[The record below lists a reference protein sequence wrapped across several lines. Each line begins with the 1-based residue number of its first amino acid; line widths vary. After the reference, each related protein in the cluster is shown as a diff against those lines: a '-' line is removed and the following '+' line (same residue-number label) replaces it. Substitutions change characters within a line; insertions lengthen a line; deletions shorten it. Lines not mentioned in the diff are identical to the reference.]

1 MPLRRSSN
9 SADGHSVTSSPSFSL
24 SSTKRRFPLLSR
36 RRNRHSDVSQSSIP
50 PLPSP
55 SPPASPSPSQ
65 KVAKPGLRV
74 HVQVKFESPHSSEH
88 VRDYEASAQL
98 KATDRIC
105 QALLSRLQHCSSEL
119 ITRHDSNALDPLRKP
134 HRDVKPL
141 RYRITYRV
149 ERDGLILVE
158 KSLRSFQEYELTHD
172 DAREVVAATDR
183 IIGLFLVRHDP
194 GFQWS
199 ESVESETTSPET
211 ETFRPCTGR
220 PQSMAC
226 IPRSHFVSD
235 TQKFEFVSGYS
246 IELFLR
252 SRCATRYPENRNA
265 SMKIDSRQPSPLPLL
280 LGEELTTRVSNLIID
295 PVDAWKR
302 KFDKRHKSCAGLEGS
317 GGCTHIEDGAVDIMV
332 KVRNHIGPDY
342 TYFSHRIQT
351 SKVLFNDHD
360 GRDFDEFANQVKAK
374 LEKARDMTDKSV
386 RSLDD
391 FTLTI
396 RELRGRNWSV
406 HEPLIVRLDPTV
418 TYCRQTME
426 AVMERLQTGI
436 SNVLE
441 HHEDALATMTVHKR
455 GHLIFDGF
463 LDGAG
468 GDDSVHHERFATPDL
483 ERKALEA
490 HLKERIRSDITMLCR
505 DTCAIDCPDTLP
517 NLRLKTSGSAAS
529 SIGATQLM
537 RPPLSTAGSSSA
549 APTTPS
555 LAASLPRQPSSKSF
569 HGSMAST
576 RSDLSLTK
584 KLAKESLRDPVE
596 CPSAPATPSPDMRR
610 VPSGVEMAKKHGYM
624 SDFMA
629 DDENQSEPPSTPS
642 LVDTD
647 SLSPRDSVV
656 ATPSR
661 AMPHD
666 QSNEGLRIIDDG
678 RRIIYQEQSDMDAIA
693 SGMVQFHRPI
703 TDDDEPIQLVK
714 EKPAESPDKKATRR
728 SLDTRMPDLSGNTE
742 HLPEAQKHEP
752 VITQESQPHAPVTP
766 ELQKAMVAEGLST
779 VSVAEQVPGLGV
791 PAPGQTKAEAV
802 TEKGTGETHQ
812 GFQEEQWDTVETRD
826 KPRENPTEVEAN
838 SKSETS
844 FGTTPEASIRE
855 DAETKDISIPDV
867 AVAVTS
873 EEHPSDEKQIEAQL
887 SNDSEVQTP
896 KAEPVVSEKCNVSL
910 ADAAQKTLE
919 ASVLIE
925 FPKPPSIHA
934 DTDEA
939 GRNDPQKE
947 HGQETPI
954 QTLVSD
960 LRQAEEDQEVI
971 TSRAPKGAPTSSD
984 SGISM
989 EGDAKDREAQSPAA
1003 TELAENASL
1012 PFKKIGDQSS
1022 VKADV
1027 VGKDEQHLPH
1037 SDVTDEHLPEMVTHF
1052 LETVPEDTLLEPTEV
1067 AAEDVEIVTSDSPTT
1082 PEEPTP
1088 LEEPP
1093 LMPTIASAPP
1103 ENLLTPD
1110 NFFSSLSEEKE
1121 KGQDYPRKPFDTS
1134 EFADALARPRVRPR
1148 TATLPERRYSTALTL
1163 EIDLNAHCDPDQEHS
1178 PTEDAPKSASG
1189 TWRRD
1194 GLHRRQPSAGF
1205 IGLPD
1210 QRRLHSVGLRSAV
1223 LPYRWQQM
1231 RREQA
1236 LWEGRPGTSHSEA

>member
-149 ERDGLILVE
+149 ERDGLIIVE
-158 KSLRSFQEYELTHD
+158 KSLRSFQEYELTHE

-265 SMKIDSRQPSPLPLL
+265 SIKIDSRQPSPLPLL

-317 GGCTHIEDGAVDIMV
+317 GGCTHIEDGAVDVMV

-396 RELRGRNWSV
+396 RELRGKNWSV

-529 SIGATQLM
+529 AIGATQLM

-555 LAASLPRQPSSKSF
+555 LAASLPRQPSEKSF
-569 HGSMAST
+569 HGSMTST

-584 KLAKESLRDPVE
+584 KLAKESLRDPGE

-728 SLDTRMPDLSGNTE
+728 SLDTRMPDLSGNTD

-752 VITQESQPHAPVTP
+752 VITQESQPYAHVTP
-766 ELQKAMVAEGLST
+766 ELQKAMVAEELST

-791 PAPGQTKAEAV
+791 PVPGQTKAEAI

-812 GFQEEQWDTVETRD
+812 AFQEEHWETVETRD
-826 KPRENPTEVEAN
+826 KPRENPTEVEVN

-855 DAETKDISIPDV
+855 DAETKDISTPDV
-867 AVAVTS
+867 AVTVTA

-887 SNDSEVQTP
+887 PNDSEVQTP
-896 KAEPVVSEKCNVSL
+896 KAEPVVSEKSDVSL

-919 ASVLIE
+919 ASVLGE

-960 LRQAEEDQEVI
+960 LRQAEEDQEAI
-971 TSRAPKGAPTSSD
+971 IPRAPEGAPTSSD

-1003 TELAENASL
+1003 TEFAENTSL
-1012 PFKKIGDQSS
+1012 PSKETDDQFS

-1027 VGKDEQHLPH
+1027 VGKDEQHIPH
-1037 SDVTDEHLPEMVTHF
+1037 SDVTDERFPEMVTHF

-1067 AAEDVEIVTSDSPTT
+1067 VAEDVEIVTSDSPKT

-1103 ENLLTPD
+1103 ESLLTPD

-1121 KGQDYPRKPFDTS
+1121 KGQDYHRKPFDTS

>member
-9 SADGHSVTSSPSFSL
+9 SADGHSAPSSPGFSL
-24 SSTKRRFPLLSR
+24 SSAKRRFPLLSR
-36 RRNRHSDVSQSSIP
+36 RRNRHSDVSESSIP
-50 PLPSP
+50 PLSSPPSSP
-55 SPPASPSPSQ
+55 SLSQ
-65 KVAKPGLRV
+65 KFAKPGLRV
-74 HVQVKFESPHSSEH
+74 HVQVKFESPQTSEH
-88 VRDYEASAQL
+88 IRDYEASSQL

-199 ESVESETTSPET
+199 ESVESEAASPET

-226 IPRSHFVSD
+226 IPRSHFVHDS
-235 TQKFEFVSGYS
+235 QKFEFVSGYS
-246 IELFLR
+246 VELFLR

-265 SMKIDSRQPSPLPLL
+265 SIKIDSRQPSPLPLL

-302 KFDKRHKSCAGLEGS
+302 KFDKRHKTCAGLEGS
-317 GGCTHIEDGAVDIMV
+317 GGCSHIEDGAVDIMV

-351 SKVLFNDHD
+351 SKVLFNDHN

-374 LEKARDMTDKSV
+374 LEKARDMTDKSMH
-386 RSLDD
+386 SMDD
-391 FTLTI
+391 FTLTVW
-396 RELRGRNWSV
+396 ELRGKNWSV
-406 HEPLIVRLDPTV
+406 HEPLMVRLDPTV
-418 TYCRQTME
+418 TYCRQTIE

-468 GDDSVHHERFATPDL
+468 GDDSVHYEKYATPDL

-517 NLRLKTSGSAAS
+517 NLRFKMNGTVAPPV
-529 SIGATQLM
+529 GAGQST
-537 RPPLSTAGSSSA
+537 RPPLFTGGSSSA

-555 LAASLPRQPSSKSF
+555 LATSPLPRQGSEASF
-569 HGSMAST
+569 NGSMTST
-576 RSDLSLTK
+576 RSDHS
-584 KLAKESLRDPVE
+584 LAKKVAKQNLRDSVE
-596 CPSAPATPSPDMRR
+596 PPSTPATPSPDLRR
-610 VPSGVEMAKKHGYM
+610 VPSGVDMAKKHGYM

-661 AMPHD
+661 VMPLD

-703 TDDDEPIQLVK
+703 TDDDEPIQLIK
-714 EKPAESPDKKATRR
+714 DKPIENPDKKAARR
-728 SLDTRMPDLSGNTE
+728 SLDTRMPDLSGNMD
-742 HLPEAQKHEP
+742 HLRESQEHEP
-752 VITQESQPHAPVTP
+752 VAAQQETQPQAPVTP
-766 ELQKAMVAEGLST
+766 ELQKTKVVEEELLTESVLEQTPQQEPSVPEDPKVESTAEKDT
-779 VSVAEQVPGLGV
+779 AHIPQDR
-791 PAPGQTKAEAV
+791 
-802 TEKGTGETHQ
+802 
-812 GFQEEQWDTVETRD
+812 QWEM
-826 KPRENPTEVEAN
+826 VEAN

-844 FGTTPEASIRE
+844 FGTTSAASIRE
-855 DAETKDISIPDV
+855 DAETKEIAAPDV
-867 AVAVTS
+867 VVDAPQQQES
-873 EEHPSDEKQIEAQL
+873 EDHL

-896 KAEPVVSEKCNVSL
+896 KADP
-910 ADAAQKTLE
+910 AAAAQKTLE
-919 ASVLIE
+919 VSVLND
-925 FPKPPSIHA
+925 FPKPSSIHSQA
-934 DTDEA
+934 NEE
-939 GRNDPQKE
+939 P
-947 HGQETPI
+947 ET
-954 QTLVSD
+954 TTSLV
-960 LRQAEEDQEVI
+960 L
-971 TSRAPKGAPTSSD
+971 KGAPTYSD

-989 EGDAKDREAQSPAA
+989 EGDAKDREA
-1003 TELAENASL
+1003 L
-1012 PFKKIGDQSS
+1012 SS
-1022 VKADV
+1022 VVTENVENTSLVSSTAGPAQPFIGADAME
-1027 VGKDEQHLPH
+1027 KKEQQTPP
-1037 SDVTDEHLPEMVTHF
+1037 SDAADGHFPELVTHF
-1052 LETVPEDTLLEPTEV
+1052 LETVPEDTLLEPAATV
-1067 AAEDVEIVTSDSPTT
+1067 AEDVQVVPTESPKT
-1082 PEEPTP
+1082 PDESAPVQER
-1088 LEEPP
+1088 PP
-1093 LMPTIASAPP
+1093 MPTIASAPS
-1103 ENLLTPD
+1103 ERLLLQQD
-1110 NFFSSLSEEKE
+1110 FSSSAVVETE
-1121 KGQDYPRKPFDTS
+1121 KGQESLRKPFDTS
-1134 EFADALARPRVRPR
+1134 DFPDALARPRTRPR
-1148 TATLPERRYSTALTL
+1148 TNTLPERRYSTALTL
-1163 EIDLNAHCDPDQEHS
+1163 EIDINAHHDPDQEHS
-1178 PTEDAPKSASG
+1178 PIEEPPKSANG
-1189 TWRRD
+1189 AWRPD

-1205 IGLPD
+1205 IGLPE

>member
-9 SADGHSVTSSPSFSL
+9 SADGHSTTSSPSFSL

-55 SPPASPSPSQ
+55 SPPASPSPSP

-88 VRDYEASAQL
+88 VRDYEASPQL

-199 ESVESETTSPET
+199 ESVESEATSPES

-235 TQKFEFVSGYS
+235 MQKFEFVSGYS

-265 SMKIDSRQPSPLPLL
+265 SIKIDSRQPSPLPLL

-302 KFDKRHKSCAGLEGS
+302 KFDKRHKSCDGLEGS

-396 RELRGRNWSV
+396 RELRGKNWSV

-468 GDDSVHHERFATPDL
+468 GDDSVHHEKFATPDL

-517 NLRLKTSGSAAS
+517 NLRLKTSGTAAS
-529 SIGATQLM
+529 SIGAPQLM
-537 RPPLSTAGSSSA
+537 RPPFSTAGSSSA

-555 LAASLPRQPSSKSF
+555 FTASLPRQPSEKSF

-576 RSDLSLTK
+576 RSDNSLTK

-596 CPSAPATPSPDMRR
+596 CPSAPATPSPDIRR

-714 EKPAESPDKKATRR
+714 EKPAENPDKKAARR
-728 SLDTRMPDLSGNTE
+728 SLDTRMPDLSGNIDQ
-742 HLPEAQKHEP
+742 LPEAKKHEP
-752 VITQESQPHAPVTP
+752 VIIQQESQPHAPTTP
-766 ELQKAMVAEGLST
+766 ELQKAMMAEEPST
-779 VSVAEQVPGLGV
+779 KSVAEQVQQV
-791 PAPGQTKAEAV
+791 PGQAKAEAIS
-802 TEKGTGETHQ
+802 EKGTGEIHRA
-812 GFQEEQWDTVETRD
+812 FQEEQWETVETKD

-855 DAETKDISIPDV
+855 DAETKDISIPE
-867 AVAVTS
+867 VAVTVTA
-873 EEHPSDEKQIEAQL
+873 EEQPSNEKQVEAQL

-896 KAEPVVSEKCNVSL
+896 TAEPVVAEKHDVPPV
-910 ADAAQKTLE
+910 DAAQKTLE
-919 ASVLIE
+919 APALGE
-925 FPKPPSIHA
+925 FPKPPSNHA

-939 GRNDPQKE
+939 GRDDQQKE
-947 HGQETPI
+947 HSQETPI
-954 QTLVSD
+954 QTLTSD
-960 LRQAEEDQEVI
+960 LKQAEEDSEVI
-971 TSRAPKGAPTSSD
+971 TSPAPKGAPTSSD

-989 EGDAKDREAQSPAA
+989 EGDAKDREAQSPAV
-1003 TELAENASL
+1003 TELAENTSL
-1012 PFKKIGDQSS
+1012 PSKKTDDQ
-1022 VKADV
+1022 ADAI
-1027 VGKDEQHLPH
+1027 GKDEQHIPH
-1037 SDVTDEHLPEMVTHF
+1037 LDATDEQFPEMVTHF

-1067 AAEDVEIVTSDSPTT
+1067 VAEDVENVTSNSPKM

-1088 LEEPP
+1088 LEEPL

-1103 ENLLTPD
+1103 ESQLTPD
-1110 NFFSSLSEEKE
+1110 NFFSSLPEEKE

-1134 EFADALARPRVRPR
+1134 DFADALARPRVRPR

-1163 EIDLNAHCDPDQEHS
+1163 EIDLNAHNDPDQEHS
-1178 PTEDAPKSASG
+1178 PIEDAPKSASG
-1189 TWRRD
+1189 AWRRD

>member
-9 SADGHSVTSSPSFSL
+9 SADGHSTTSSPSFSL

-55 SPPASPSPSQ
+55 SPPASPSPSP

-88 VRDYEASAQL
+88 VRDYEASPQL

-199 ESVESETTSPET
+199 ESVESEATSPES

-265 SMKIDSRQPSPLPLL
+265 SIKIDSRQPSPLPLL

-302 KFDKRHKSCAGLEGS
+302 KFDKRHKSCDGLEGS

-396 RELRGRNWSV
+396 RELRGKNWSV

-468 GDDSVHHERFATPDL
+468 GDDSVHHEKFATPDL

-517 NLRLKTSGSAAS
+517 NLRLKTSGTAAS
-529 SIGATQLM
+529 SIGAPQLM
-537 RPPLSTAGSSSA
+537 RPPFSTAGSSSA

-555 LAASLPRQPSSKSF
+555 FTASLPRQPSEKSF

-576 RSDLSLTK
+576 RSDNSLTK

-596 CPSAPATPSPDMRR
+596 CPSAPATPSPDIRR

-661 AMPHD
+661 AIPHD

-714 EKPAESPDKKATRR
+714 EKPAENPDKKAARR
-728 SLDTRMPDLSGNTE
+728 SLDTRMPDLSGNIDQ
-742 HLPEAQKHEP
+742 LPEAKKHEP
-752 VITQESQPHAPVTP
+752 VIIQQESQPHAPTTP
-766 ELQKAMVAEGLST
+766 ELQKAMVAEEPST
-779 VSVAEQVPGLGV
+779 KSVAEQVQQV
-791 PAPGQTKAEAV
+791 PGQSNPEAIA
-802 TEKGTGETHQ
+802 EKGTGEIHRA
-812 GFQEEQWDTVETRD
+812 FQEEQWETVETKD

-855 DAETKDISIPDV
+855 DAETKDISTPE
-867 AVAVTS
+867 VAVTVTA
-873 EEHPSDEKQIEAQL
+873 EEQPSNEKQVEAQL

-896 KAEPVVSEKCNVSL
+896 KAEPVVAEKHDVPPV
-910 ADAAQKTLE
+910 DAAQKTLE
-919 ASVLIE
+919 APALGE
-925 FPKPPSIHA
+925 FPKPPSNHA

-939 GRNDPQKE
+939 GRDDQEKE
-947 HGQETPI
+947 HSQEIPI
-954 QTLVSD
+954 QTLTSD
-960 LRQAEEDQEVI
+960 LKQAEEDSEVI
-971 TSRAPKGAPTSSD
+971 TSPAPKGAPTSSD

-1003 TELAENASL
+1003 TELAENTSL
-1012 PFKKIGDQSS
+1012 PSKKTDDR
-1022 VKADV
+1022 ADV
-1027 VGKDEQHLPH
+1027 IGKDEQHIPH
-1037 SDVTDEHLPEMVTHF
+1037 LDATDEQFPEMVTHF
-1052 LETVPEDTLLEPTEV
+1052 LETVPEDTLFEPTEV
-1067 AAEDVEIVTSDSPTT
+1067 VAEDVENVTSNSPKM

-1103 ENLLTPD
+1103 ESQLTPD
-1110 NFFSSLSEEKE
+1110 NFFSSLPEEKE
-1121 KGQDYPRKPFDTS
+1121 KGQDYSRKPFDTS
-1134 EFADALARPRVRPR
+1134 DFADALARPRVRPR

-1163 EIDLNAHCDPDQEHS
+1163 EIDPNAHNDPDQEHS
-1178 PTEDAPKSASG
+1178 PIEDAPKSASG
-1189 TWRRD
+1189 AWRRD